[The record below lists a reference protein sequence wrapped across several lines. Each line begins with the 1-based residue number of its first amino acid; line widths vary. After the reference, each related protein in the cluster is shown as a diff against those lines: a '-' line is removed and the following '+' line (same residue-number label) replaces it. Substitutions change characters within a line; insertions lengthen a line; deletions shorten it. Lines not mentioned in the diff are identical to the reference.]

1 VTKLG
6 YQIPNY
12 TYPGVGPDGL
22 FEAVA
27 RQAEAADGSGFDTV
41 LVMDHFFQPPHLGP
55 PDDYMLECYTL
66 LAALAQRTSSVR
78 LGALVTGNTYRN
90 PALLAK
96 MVTALDIVSG
106 GRAQLGI
113 GAAGYQL
120 EHDALGFEFGTV
132 ADRFERLE
140 EALQIILPML
150 RGERPSLDGKHYTVK
165 DAVNEPPPISRVP
178 VMIGGGGERK
188 TLRLVAQYADESNLI
203 ADPADVPR
211 KLDALAAH
219 CERLGRDRSE
229 ITVSLQRMFCVA
241 PTHEQ
246 AAAEMARY
254 LGEQG
259 LDPATATDAT
269 GRPIDSLITFGD
281 PDEVGEKLASVLAMG
296 VDGIT
301 CKLPAN
307 GHDPDRI
314 ALFGETAAKLL
325 T

>member
-12 TYPGVGPDGL
+12 IYPGVGPDGL

-27 RQAEAADGSGFDTV
+27 RQAEAADSSGFDTV
-41 LVMDHFFQPPHLGP
+41 LVMDHFYQPPHLGP
-55 PDDYMLECYTL
+55 ADDYMLECYTL
-66 LAALAQRTSSVR
+66 LAALAQRTSTVR

-113 GAAGYQL
+113 GAAGFEL
-120 EHDALGFEFGTV
+120 EHEALGFEFGTFT
-132 ADRFERLE
+132 DRFEKLE

-150 RGERPSLDGKHYTVK
+150 RGERPTLAGKHYSVT
-165 DAVNEPPPISRVP
+165 DAINEPPPVSRIP

-203 ADPADVPR
+203 ADPADIPR

-219 CERLGRDRSE
+219 CERLGRRGE
-229 ITVSLQRMFCVA
+229 ITVTLQRMFCIA

-246 AAAEMARY
+246 AEAEAARY

-259 LDPATATDAT
+259 LDLATATDAT
-269 GRPIDSLITFGD
+269 GRRIDSLFTLGD
-281 PDEVGEKLASVLAMG
+281 PDEVGEKLAAVLELGIDG
-296 VDGIT
+296 VT

-314 ALFGETAAKLL
+314 ALFGETAAKAIG
-325 T
+325 